1 VHGSVLTIP
10 KPLVQICFLL
20 GLIALAVG
28 LYLRQLLPD
37 YHSVLPSTLDE
48 PLQTR
53 TLQPPFKVSEKGVE
67 YTIKPVADYEITG
80 VVVSQHDT
88 AVFWDYI
95 HAEYNDHI
103 NVADLCIVWGNNLKS
118 NNYQALRYSSGQ
130 FTCNVATDRDEV
142 WTKFDP
148 DALSNNHL
156 LTSDRSLAKRIRNVK
171 VGDQV
176 RLKGHLASYSH
187 NSGNAFERGTSTV
200 RTDRG
205 NGACETIFVTQAEVL
220 KPTSGM
226 PGRLRAAGW
235 ILLALSSIAWVFF
248 TGYGRD

>member
-1 VHGSVLTIP
+1 MTIP

-20 GLIALAVG
+20 GLVVLATG

-37 YHSVLPSTLDE
+37 YQAVLPSTLAE

-53 TLQPPFKVSEKGVE
+53 TLLAPFKVSEKGVE

-80 VVVSQHDT
+80 VVVSRHDS

-95 HAEYNDHI
+95 HAEWNDHI

-118 NNYQALRYSSGQ
+118 NNYQALRYTSGQ
-130 FTCNVATDRDEV
+130 FVCNVSTDRDEV
-142 WTKFDP
+142 WDKFDP

-156 LTSDRSLAKRIRNVK
+156 LTNDRSIAKRIRSVK

-176 RLKGHLASYSH
+176 RLTGHLASYSH
-187 NSGNAFERGTSTV
+187 NTGKPFVRGTSTV

-205 NGACETIFVTQAEVL
+205 NGACETIFVTQAEVV
-220 KPTSGM
+220 KPTSTL
-226 PGRLRAAGW
+226 PGALRTAGW
-235 ILLALSSIAWVFF
+235 ILLALSTVAWFFF
-248 TGYGRD
+248 TGYGRN